1 MDPRRPLP
9 QPTALTAP
17 YWEACRRGELVI
29 QHCPECGHFV
39 HFPKAHCPFC
49 GTGDLPYERVS
60 GRGTVH
66 TFSVIH
72 RAFLPGFSTPYTIA
86 WIDLEEG
93 ARVFG
98 SVVGDVEIGMPV
110 EVTFT
115 DDPVPHWQPK
125 RRHHP

>member
-1 MDPRRPLP
+1 MDPQRPLP

-29 QHCPECGHFV
+29 QHCPECRRFV
-39 HFPKAHCPFC
+39 HFPKACCPFC
-49 GTGDLPYERVS
+49 GAADLPYEKVS

-72 RAFLPGFSTPYTIA
+72 RSFLPGFSTPYTIA

-98 SVVGDVEIGMPV
+98 SVVGEVEIGTPV
-110 EVTFT
+110 EVRFT
-115 DDPVPHWQPK
+115 DDPFPNWQPS
-125 RRHHP
+125 RRQP